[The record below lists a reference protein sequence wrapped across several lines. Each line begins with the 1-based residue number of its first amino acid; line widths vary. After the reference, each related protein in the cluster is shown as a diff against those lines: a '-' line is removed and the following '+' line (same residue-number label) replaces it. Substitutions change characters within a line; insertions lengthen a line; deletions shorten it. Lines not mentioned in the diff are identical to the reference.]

1 MSTSRPKR
9 SPTPRTL
16 DPAQPKGKSLKW
28 KDVVA
33 DRSDDDFVPYSIS
46 TTFTQ
51 GDLLTHAKFGKG
63 MVLTVDGEKMFVLF
77 QEGIKKLIHA
87 TK

>member
-1 MSTSRPKR
+1 MST
-9 SPTPRTL
+9 PRRKPPMPRKI
-16 DPAQPKGKSLKW
+16 DAGQPKGNSLKW

-33 DRSDDDFVPYSIS
+33 DRSDDDFVPYAIS
-46 TTFTQ
+46 TTFSQ
-51 GDLLTHAKFGKG
+51 GGLLTHAKFGKG

-77 QEGIKKLIHA
+77 EDGIKKLIHA